1 MLQHAAHDFAQM
13 VKKVDREAGS
23 IYIIEEIDQNTCLVR
38 EQYVDELKRKVKQLM
53 DDAMGAVEEDDDKD
67 SDLD

>member
-1 MLQHAAHDFAQM
+1 M